1 MMNHHFSMLPGDTI
15 GIFSPSR
22 GITGEAPA
30 ATARAIRLIEQH
42 GYHVKLGTLSGK
54 QDFYRSGTIAQR
66 AAEFNALLYD
76 DSITCVMASIG
87 GYVTNSILPYI
98 DYDYLAEHPKIVV
111 GMSDVTALLLAI
123 YEKTG
128 IQTFYGPNLVTQLA
142 LPEPF
147 SAITFDC
154 LEKVIRGELSIYP
167 QPDIYTDSRIDWAQP
182 LPKLRETRNQLRTI
196 IPGRA
201 VGRLIGGNLNTL
213 TAIMGS
219 SYMPSIKSGDILFIE
234 NTGETADACERY
246 FSWLKLCGIFE
257 KISGLLIGKHKNY
270 DDLETGRSET
280 DILLEILG
288 SPNFPILA
296 DFDCGHTSPILTL
309 PIGGTIEVDAE
320 MQTVILHT

>member
-1 MMNHHFSMLPGDTI
+1 MNHHISMLPGDTI
-15 GIFSPSR
+15 GIFSSSR

-30 ATARAIRLIEQH
+30 ATARAIHFIEQR
-42 GYHVKLGTLSGK
+42 GYHVKLGALSGK
-54 QDFYRSGTIAQR
+54 QDFYRSGTIAER
-66 AAEFNALLYD
+66 ASEFNALLYD
-76 DSITCVMASIG
+76 DSITCVMAAMG

-98 DYDYLAEHPKIVV
+98 DYDYLTEHPKIVV

-128 IQTFYGPNLVTQLA
+128 IQTYYGPNLVTQLS

-147 SAITFDC
+147 STISFEC
-154 LEKVIRGELSIYP
+154 LEKVIRGELSAYP
-167 QPDIYTDSRIDWAQP
+167 QPEIYIDSHIDWELP
-182 LPKLRETRNQLRTI
+182 LPELRKKRNHLRTI

-201 VGRLIGGNLNTL
+201 VGRLIGGNLNTM

-219 SYMPSIKSGDILFIE
+219 SYMPKIRAGDILFIE
-234 NTGETADACERY
+234 NVGETADACERY

-257 KISGLLIGKHKNY
+257 KISGLLVGKHKNY
-270 DDLETGRSET
+270 NDLGTGRSEI

-288 SPNFPILA
+288 TPNFPILA
-296 DFDCGHTSPILTL
+296 DFDCSHTSPMLTL
-309 PIGGTIEVDAE
+309 PIGGTIELDTG